1 MNALVYPSLGQLEQC
16 RYFACSLKLG
26 ICNDDRTLA
35 QKLPNIR
42 KEGSC
47 ITQLSYYCDRMPGI
61 KDFKG
66 DLCLSHSFKVFI
78 PPQ

>member
-1 MNALVYPSLGQLEQC
+1 MHLTIPSLGQLEQW

-26 ICNDDRTLA
+26 ISNDDRTLA
-35 QKLPNIR
+35 QKLPDIR

-47 ITQLSYYCDRMPGI
+47 ISQLSYYCDKRLDT

>member
-1 MNALVYPSLGQLEQC
+1 MNALDHPSLGQLEQC

-26 ICNDDRTLA
+26 ISNDDRTLA